1 MFTPASVAMATL
13 MSTVSYLAE
22 MRTMASVPHAKENLY
37 CRIDL
42 SIQMLFVSGRF
53 LHASAAA
60 LTMKSFIVI
69 PCDFTLASFDFGV
82 SRSLSF

>member
-1 MFTPASVAMATL
+1 MANVTQ
-13 MSTVSYLAE
+13 E
-22 MRTMASVPHAKENLY
+22 KETHY

-82 SRSLSF
+82 SISLSFWRKLNVWQ